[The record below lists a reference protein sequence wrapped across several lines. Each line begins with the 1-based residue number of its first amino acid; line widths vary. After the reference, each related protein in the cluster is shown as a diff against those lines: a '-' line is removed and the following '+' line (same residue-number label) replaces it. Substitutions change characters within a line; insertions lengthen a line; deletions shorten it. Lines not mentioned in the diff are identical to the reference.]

1 MVRPAAATDHGPLTT
16 DPRLRLHLALLL
28 SAAVALIGSG
38 VGPADRVTWV
48 AETLPVVIGGAVLVG
63 TYRRFRFTT
72 LTYALVW
79 GFALILVVGGHYT
92 YADEPVGNWARD
104 ALGLSRNHFDRFGH
118 FFQGV
123 IPAMVAREVYLRR
136 TGLRERGWLFA
147 CCASVALAVS
157 AGYEL
162 FEWGYAVTFGGKQAD
177 DFLGSQGDVWDAQ
190 KDMLMA
196 LLGAVSSLALLG
208 RWQDRQML
216 ADPRIGTSP
225 APPTD
230 YAPA

>member
-1 MVRPAAATDHGPLTT
+1 MTRD
-16 DPRLRLHLALLL
+16 RIHLALLL
-28 SAAVALIGSG
+28 SGVAALVWSG

-48 AETLPVVIGGAVLVG
+48 AETMPAVVGGAVLVG
-63 TYRRFRFTT
+63 TYRRFRLTT
-72 LTYALVW
+72 LTYALIW
-79 GFALILVVGGHYT
+79 AFALILIVGGHYT
-92 YADEPVGNWARD
+92 YADVPVGNWARD

-123 IPAMVAREVYLRR
+123 IPAMIAREIYLRR
-136 TGLRERGWLFA
+136 TGLREGGWLFF
-147 CCASVALAVS
+147 CCLCVALAIS

-162 FEWGYAVTFGGKQAD
+162 FEWGYAATFGGKQAD

-216 ADPRIGTSP
+216 ADPRIGTP
-225 APPTD
+225 VAPPAD